1 MLNWRAMSTLFLE
14 ISKLD
19 RPFLF
24 VTTSETKT
32 GVLLIETFRKLFN
45 SQNYGH
51 REFYPWWPFL

>member
-24 VTTSETKT
+24 VTTCEEKI
-32 GVLLIETFRKLFN
+32 GFLLIGVFRNHFN
-45 SQNYGH
+45 PQNYGH
-51 REFYPWWPFL
+51 LV